1 MRHACRQ
8 QHHRDAAPQSLV
20 DAAHIHLAE
29 KAESR
34 GLQDGEDETW
44 HVAPSGWFSSEVLGY
59 AMRNTQQLFG
69 ALLESLVLNP
79 HVLEDADVSG
89 ALQRRPGHWVAIR

>member
-8 QHHRDAAPQSLV
+8 QSLV

-44 HVAPSGWFSSEVLGY
+44 HVAPSGWFRSEVLAY

-69 ALLESLVLNP
+69 AGVQAYEMLLESLALNP
-79 HVLEDADVSG
+79 HVLMFLAPCREGLGVEPAADLS
-89 ALQRRPGHWVAIR
+89 